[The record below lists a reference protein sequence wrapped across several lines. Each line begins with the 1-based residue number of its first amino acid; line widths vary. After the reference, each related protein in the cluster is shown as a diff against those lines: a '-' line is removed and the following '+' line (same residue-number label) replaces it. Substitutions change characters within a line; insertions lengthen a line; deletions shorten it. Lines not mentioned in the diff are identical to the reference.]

1 MDAPMERCF
10 KLSTSIDLV
19 SAAGTGEKAI
29 GGVTSGLIG
38 PDDSVEWKGRHFGQ
52 AGIHTSRIDSTRID
66 GWRPYSYFRE
76 VMVQGSFARFEHE
89 RHFALM
95 DDGTRMRDEI
105 RFSIPG
111 LFSGL
116 SEKLV
121 RRHLVRM
128 FKRRNAFIKRVAESE
143 QWRRY
148 LEEESVSPKPI
159 RSASDLA
166 HEWNK
171 SNALAR

>member
-38 PDDSVEWKGRHFGQ
+38 PNGSVEWQGRQFGR

-89 RHFALM
+89 RHFAIM

-121 RRHLVRM
+121 RRHLVQM
-128 FKRRNAFIKRVAESE
+128 LKRRNALIKRVAESE

-148 LEEESVSPKPI
+148 LEEKSAAPRPLRSP
-159 RSASDLA
+159 SDLA
-166 HEWNK
+166 HEWDK
-171 SNALAR
+171 SSALAR